1 MKRALKW
8 LLWLA
13 AAAAVAVAL
22 GYTVLRTDPIPVNVV
37 AVSKGRVE
45 ATIINSKA
53 GTVRARRRALLS
65 PEVGGRVAFL
75 GARAG
80 SRVKKGSVLLR
91 LEDRDPRASLSFAE
105 RAAEAAQADERRACL
120 SAEQAERDYRRNLE
134 LSRQKIVSV
143 EMLDQLESR
152 RDTENAACEAARAGA
167 ARARASVELAR
178 AQLDKTVLLAPFDGV
193 VAEHKTEVGEWVT
206 PSPAVMSVPGVID
219 LIDPSSIYVSAP
231 IDEVDS
237 ARVREGQPARI
248 VLDPYP
254 GRSLQARV
262 TRVAP
267 YVLDVEAQ
275 NRTVEI
281 ECDFDD
287 KALAGTLLPGTSAD
301 VEIILEAREP
311 VLRVPSHALLEGDR
325 VLVLENGALSS
336 RQLEIGLRNWE
347 YAEVQGGLEEGERIV
362 VSLDRAEVKAGA
374 RAYDSDGTPR

>member
-8 LLWLA
+8 LLWLLA
-13 AAAAVAVAL
+13 AVAVAVAL
-22 GYTVLRTDPIPVNVV
+22 GYTVLRPDPIPVNVV
-37 AVSKGRVE
+37 AVSRGRVE

-80 SRVKKGSVLLR
+80 SQVKKGSVLLR
-91 LEDRDPRASLSFAE
+91 LEDRDPRASLTLSE
-105 RAAEAAQADERRACL
+105 RAAEAAQADEKRACL

-152 RDTENAACEAARAGA
+152 RDTESAACDAARAGA
-167 ARARASVELAR
+167 ARAQASIELAR

-206 PSPAVMSVPGVID
+206 PSPAVMAVPGVID
-219 LIDPSSIYVSAP
+219 LIDPSSIYISAP

-237 ARVREGQPARI
+237 ARVREGLPARI
-248 VLDPYP
+248 ALDPYP

-301 VEIILEAREP
+301 VEIILEARDP

-325 VLVLENGALSS
+325 VLVLENGALAS
-336 RQLEIGLRNWE
+336 RQLSIGLRNWE

-374 RAYDSDGTPR
+374 RAYESDGTPR